1 MHGLCLLAHANNS
14 KLMKIVVKSF
24 DYMPVKLVVVV
35 NTAAVCTCI
44 LDLRYLHA
52 YLLMSDRP
60 STI

>member
-35 NTAAVCTCI
+35 NTAAVCTCM
-44 LDLRYLHA
+44 L
-52 YLLMSDRP
+52 P
-60 STI
+60 S